1 MIDNEF
7 GTRFTKI
14 LENSKISNTEVTKL
28 AGISKNN
35 IGNYKNG
42 QIPNATI
49 LYKLSQIFGISMEY
63 LLVGKDAENLTQDE
77 KKLIELYRNTN
88 DIGQPLTMKHAED
101 VQQTLPRIDQTQEQ
115 QSLNSQIG

>member
-7 GTRFTKI
+7 GVRFSKI
-14 LENSKISNTEVTKL
+14 LENSKITNTEVTKL

-63 LLVGKDAENLTQDE
+63 LLVGKDTENLTQDE
-77 KKLIELYRNTN
+77 KRLIELYRNTN

-101 VQQTLPRIDQTQEQ
+101 VQQALPRSDQTQEQ
-115 QSLNSQIG
+115 ELLNSQIG